1 VVFYYAL
8 LVGSILQ
15 SIGSASRRLTLRAVK
30 SSRPQY
36 HQGSTMSRITC
47 LSYLLLGLQPVLA
60 LKGDYYPSEPIVLN
74 TDVAIIGGGA
84 SGTYAA
90 VRLREDFNTSIV
102 LVEPRDHLGGHT
114 STYFVPETNTTF
126 DYGVQSYLPYGP
138 ALDFFARFG
147 IQPQAFTSKRLTAL
161 NVDVETGE
169 QLPGYVA
176 PSANATNEAFQRW
189 LMIVSKYEALLEPG
203 YWNFPKPSEIPAD
216 FLVPFEE
223 FAKAN
228 QLEAAVPR
236 ILTVSGVGYG
246 GVRELLTFN
255 ILQAFGASLTK
266 GELLFHIFSSSDP
279 SSPIKTRSRIL
290 LFATAGTLSCCRNTI

>member
-1 VVFYYAL
+1 
-8 LVGSILQ
+8 
-15 SIGSASRRLTLRAVK
+15 
-30 SSRPQY
+30 
-36 HQGSTMSRITC
+36 MSRITC
-47 LSYLLLGLQPVLA
+47 FSYLLLGLQPVLA

>member
-1 VVFYYAL
+1 MFTMARA
-8 LVGSILQ
+8 I
-15 SIGSASRRLTLRAVK
+15 RL
-30 SSRPQY
+30 SS
-36 HQGSTMSRITC
+36 
-47 LSYLLLGLQPVLA
+47 LLLGLHRVTA
-60 LKGDYYPSEPIVLN
+60 LIGDNYPSNPTVLI

-90 VRLREDFNTSIV
+90 IRLREDLNTSIL

-126 DYGVQSYLPYGP
+126 DYGVQSYLSYGP

-147 IQPQAFTSKRLTAL
+147 IWSQPFVSKRLTAL

-169 QLPGYVA
+169 ILSGYVV

-189 LMIVSKYEALLEPG
+189 LTIVSKYEALLEPG
-203 YWNFPKPSEIPAD
+203 YWNFPKASEIPAD
-216 FLVPFEE
+216 FLVPFEK
-223 FAKAN
+223 FAKLN

-236 ILTVSGVGYG
+236 ILIISGVGYG

-255 ILQAFGASLTK
+255 IFQAFGASLTQ
-266 GELLFHIFSSSDP
+266 GQW
-279 SSPIKTRSRIL
+279 
-290 LFATAGTLSCCRNTI
+290 